1 MSWPRQ
7 LRLWRLLPWWDHL
20 PCSLLSLKLPS
31 VRAPSHVF
39 ACLPWCFW
47 SSDLISVT
55 ASAFFFTIVRVL
67 YPFLYFRWCMKPLL
81 FGFVVISSHDIFSRR
96 WCLMPLLPSL
106 TPATLFFLLSQSTSW
121 RLLDC
126 STISAYP
133 LQPRLSSRC
142 SALPYFSDLYT
153 ADLATVISCCWCS
166 LLHLLLLLLVWS
178 DLLLICYYYC
188 SYWYSLN
195 FWVFIEFITG
205 CDIGCYKYFV
215 LFCSSILSIWW

>member
-1 MSWPRQ
+1 MRSPALFSALVEAAISQ
-7 LRLWRLLPWWDHL
+7 GSFPCLR
-20 PCSLLSLKLPS
+20 
-31 VRAPSHVF
+31 
-39 ACLPWCFW
+39 
-47 SSDLISVT
+47 
-55 ASAFFFTIVRVL
+55 
-67 YPFLYFRWCMKPLL
+67 
-81 FGFVVISSHDIFSRR
+81 
-96 WCLMPLLPSL
+96 LPSL
-106 TPATLFFLLSQSTSW
+106 MLLIKWSDLSDSICLLLYHRRGALPLPLFSLMHEATSVWLRCYLKPRHLLPPMMPNASIAFVDTRNTFFLLSQSTSW

-153 ADLATVISCCWCS
+153 ADLATVILCCWCS